1 MRGLCLQSRASSVL
15 RMKFRLQIVTSMCN
29 TAAPLAHA
37 SETRAVFVE
46 IDWIEFDYGAV
57 AATRVLV
64 NVLPIH

>member
-1 MRGLCLQSRASSVL
+1 MKSSASDRDRHVS
-15 RMKFRLQIVTSMCN
+15 N

-57 AATRVLV
+57 AATRVLD